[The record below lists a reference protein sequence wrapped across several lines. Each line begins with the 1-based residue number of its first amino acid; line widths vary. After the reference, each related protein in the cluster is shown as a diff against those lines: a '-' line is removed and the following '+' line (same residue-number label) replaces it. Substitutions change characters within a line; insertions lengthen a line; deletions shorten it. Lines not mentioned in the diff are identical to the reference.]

1 MRITLLS
8 KPGFSGSMLA
18 KKIEEAA
25 NSRYIDLEINLNQKM
40 DEADVV
46 LLTPQREGDLQG
58 IQNVVKVPVGL
69 ISLRDFGLLN
79 GDGILKYAIQLVDN
93 NKNRG

>member
-1 MRITLLS
+1 MRITVLS
-8 KPGFSGSMLA
+8 KPGFSGSMLV

-25 NSRYIDLEINLNQKM
+25 KSRYLDIEVNLNQKM

-46 LLTPQREGDLQG
+46 LLTPQREGDLEG
-58 IQNVVKVPVGL
+58 IKTVVKVPVGV

-79 GDGILKYAIQLVDN
+79 GDGILKYATQLIDT
-93 NKNRG
+93 K

>member
-8 KPGFSGSMLA
+8 KPGFSGSMLV

-25 NSRYIDLEINLNQKM
+25 KSRYIDIEVNLNQKM

-46 LLTPQREGDLQG
+46 LLTPQREEDLQG
-58 IQNVVKVPVGL
+58 IKNVVKVPVGV

-79 GDGILKYAIQLVDN
+79 GDGILKYALQL
-93 NKNRG
+93 KK

>member
-8 KPGFSGSMLA
+8 KPGFSGSMLV

-25 NSRYIDLEINLNQKM
+25 KSRYLDIEVNLNQKM

-46 LLTPQREGDLQG
+46 LLTPQREGDLEG
-58 IQNVVKVPVGL
+58 IKTVVKVPVGV
-69 ISLRDFGLLN
+69 ISLRGFGLLN
-79 GDGILKYAIQLVDN
+79 GDGILKYATQLIDT
-93 NKNRG
+93 K